1 MSSDEILVNQL
12 KRANFK
18 DASNFNNCANVT
30 SQQLISA
37 AVFIFDQIPTTK
49 GKLGEQ
55 PKSKALQFNFAN
67 KLVELMQSLNYI
79 GDLTYDTFLMPKEDK
94 TRSIVSFLL
103 SKIPAQQAQAPAAQ
117 TSTGYSPLFSAAQNA
132 FEEAKKKKPEAREP
146 LAQPF
151 PLINA
156 SISEQTKKAIS
167 ATQNQP
173 KIPFFA
179 IPILNNGYSISHQCG
194 PNSFASLL
202 AANDRETDLDEL
214 TATKKKADIN
224 QIKKITKRAFVVQ
237 PVTIDFSYQTIQ
249 SKAPPKATIKSNLEN
264 VARFEFT
271 KNDESILNAVAVQS
285 KTVKTS
291 LSDSKLSKL
300 ASISKAVEESALV
313 PNPEETSETPE
324 EKAEREAQ
332 KEAERQAEEQKQREE
347 EERRQKEEE
356 ERAKDPPLTNEQ
368 IETLKAELKSEK
380 QEAIGTLQTLE
391 SKFNEVEQAIDEEQD
406 EFESLQTELNDLV
419 KENEKLEIEL
429 EKVKKVAQVSQADA
443 SQIRKLQKD
452 LVGHVS
458 NLLEI
463 ANEYE
468 PKRLQLI
475 EEYRTLSASIKRR
488 DQDKQLMMN
497 KITKLRKSIQDD
509 QQHLQETQEQITHM
523 EEVNGNAP
531 SDQHH
536 RHHYVEM
543 ILDHIKK
550 LQQQE
555 EEVEKVRTEIRSQ
568 NQRMN
573 QTIETVKRT
582 WQLLEGTIYSKAKEK
597 NQDWMKKT
605 YKMAVELLTLY
616 ESISEEVENSGKCSA
631 QTMELDQKIER
642 LENQIDNDALERV
655 QNDLKTLREE
665 IDQIRASMPQEEEE
679 VGQQAEQ
686 EEADDLDE

>member
-12 KRANFK
+12 KRANYK
-18 DASNFNNCANVT
+18 DSNNFENCANVT

-37 AVFIFDQIPTTK
+37 AVFIFDKIPSTK

-79 GDLTYDTFLMPKEDK
+79 GDLTYDTFLMPKEEK

-103 SKIPAQQAQAPAAQ
+103 SKIPAQQAQAPTAQ
-117 TSTGYSPLFSAAQNA
+117 TTTGYSPLFSAAQSA
-132 FEEAKKKKPEAREP
+132 FDEARKKKPEARQP

-156 SISEQTKKAIS
+156 SIPEQTKKEITAVN
-167 ATQNQP
+167 NQP

-179 IPILNNGYSISHQCG
+179 IPILNNGYSFSQQCG
-194 PNSFASLL
+194 VNSFASLL
-202 AANDRETDLDEL
+202 AANDRDTDLDEL
-214 TATKKKADIN
+214 TAVKKKADIA

-237 PVTIDFSYQTIQ
+237 PVTIDFTYQTIQ
-249 SKAPPKATIKSNLEN
+249 AKAPPKATIKSNLEN

-271 KNDESILNAVAVQS
+271 NNDESILNAVAVQS
-285 KTVKTS
+285 RTVKAS

-300 ASISKAVEESALV
+300 ASISKPSDESSALV
-313 PNPEETSETPE
+313 PENPEEQA
-324 EKAEREAQ
+324 EKEAQ
-332 KEAERQAEEQKQREE
+332 REAERQAEEQRKKEE
-347 EERRQKEEE
+347 EEKRQKEEE

-443 SQIRKLQKD
+443 SQIKKLQKD

-475 EEYRTLSASIKRR
+475 EEYRTLSSSIKRR

-497 KITKLRKSIQDD
+497 KIAKLRKSIQDD

-543 ILDHIKK
+543 ILEHIKK
-550 LQQQE
+550 LQAQE
-555 EEVEKVRTEIRSQ
+555 EEVEKVRADIRSQ

-573 QTIETVKRT
+573 QTIDTVKRT
-582 WQLLEGTIYSKAKEK
+582 WQLLEGTIYSKAKER

-642 LENQIDNDALERV
+642 LENQIDKDALQRV

-665 IDQIRASMPQEEEE
+665 IDQIKASMPQEEEDQ
-679 VGQQAEQ
+679 GAPAEQ

>member
-1 MSSDEILVNQL
+1 MSTDEILVNQL
-12 KRANFK
+12 KRANFQ
-18 DASNFNNCANVT
+18 DANNFNNCANVT

-37 AVFIFDQIPTTK
+37 VTFIFDKIPSTK
-49 GKLGEQ
+49 GKIGEQ

-67 KLVELMQSLNYI
+67 KLVELMHSLNYI

-103 SKIPAQQAQAPAAQ
+103 SKIPAQQAQAPTAQ
-117 TSTGYSPLFSAAQNA
+117 TTTGYSPLFATAQSA
-132 FEEAKKKKPEAREP
+132 FEEAKKKKPEARKA
-146 LAQPF
+146 LAQPL
-151 PLINA
+151 PLINS
-156 SISEQTKKAIS
+156 SISEERKKEIAAANDES
-167 ATQNQP
+167 

-179 IPILNNGYSISHQCG
+179 IPILNNGYSFSQQCG
-194 PNSFASLL
+194 CNSFASLL
-202 AANDRETDLDEL
+202 AANDRDTDLDEL
-214 TATKKKADIN
+214 TSYKKKVDMN

-237 PVTIDFSYQTIQ
+237 PVSIDFTYQTVQ
-249 SKAPPKATIKSNLEN
+249 TKAAPKAVATIKSNLEN

-271 KNDESILNAVAVQS
+271 QNDASILNAVAVQS
-285 KTVKTS
+285 KTVKAS

-300 ASISKAVEESALV
+300 ASLSKTTEEPSVLA
-313 PNPEETSETPE
+313 EETPEETPE
-324 EKAEREAQ
+324 EKAEREA
-332 KEAERQAEEQKQREE
+332 KVAAKQAEEEKKKQEE
-347 EERRQKEEE
+347 EERKRIEEE

-380 QEAIGTLQTLE
+380 QEAIGTLQSLE
-391 SKFNEVEQAIDEEQD
+391 DKFNEVEQTIDEEQD
-406 EFESLQTELNDLV
+406 ECEALQAELSEIV

-443 SQIRKLQKD
+443 SQIKKLQKD
-452 LVGHVS
+452 LIGHVTS
-458 NLLEI
+458 LLDI

-468 PKRLQLI
+468 PKRIQLI
-475 EEYRTLSASIKRR
+475 EEYRTLSAAIKRR

-497 KITKLRKSIQDD
+497 KITKLRKNIQDD
-509 QQHLQETQEQITHM
+509 QQHLQETQEQISHV
-523 EEVNGNAP
+523 EEANSNAP

-550 LQQQE
+550 LQTQE
-555 EEVEKVRTEIRSQ
+555 EEVEKVRADIRSQ

-573 QTIETVKRT
+573 QTIDTVKRT

-642 LENQIDNDALERV
+642 LENQIDNEALERV

-665 IDQIRASMPQEEEE
+665 IDQIRASMPEEEE
-679 VGQQAEQ
+679 AEPAAAA
-686 EEADDLDE
+686 EVEDDLDE